1 MLWLYLDFYAL
12 QLDALHASSDS
23 LGVSQNTMPNGPET
37 NDEQDKQAVILV
49 ESKHHQVVQCDQVA
63 LDVGIRPE
71 MGLAMAVSL
80 YRQVSVLEYKPEFEL
95 QKIKEIAQLLYR
107 FTADIVLSSPHGL
120 FLRID
125 TMLRLHGGLEGYWS
139 SLKQTL
145 AELGFRYHFAT
156 GISPLMA
163 KVLANSCFDQ
173 VTDKSEVMSQALE
186 NLRVEQVGLENKAIE
201 HLKRV
206 GIKQLKQLIAVPAK
220 ELAKRFDIQ
229 LINYIGKL
237 KGEFKHG
244 LCFYLPPR
252 QFSADIELMYEI
264 VSTQVLHQP
273 IKRLLSQLQQYLK
286 LRNLVTQQLTLLLMY
301 RYQEFLTVEVN
312 AAGGEYKSEKW
323 LLLIQLRL
331 ESVTLSEPVVAV
343 RMVAKNLR
351 PMSAPNGQLFQ
362 NKTET
367 MAEDELV
374 ALLQAKVGQDK
385 VFSMQFQ
392 QAQHPQLVSQLV
404 EAGLDTKAE
413 VSPSCILRH
422 RPSLMLA
429 VAKPLSQAVTLLHG
443 PERLQTSWWHQYN
456 MHRDY
461 FVARERSG
469 RLCWVYRT
477 PQKQWF
483 LQGYFA

>member
-1 MLWLYLDFYAL
+1 MLWLYLDFHAL
-12 QLDALHASSDS
+12 QLDALHAPQTP
-23 LGVSQNTMPNGPET
+23 VSKEPET
-37 NDEQDKQAVILV
+37 HDDEDKQAVILV

-63 LDVGIRPE
+63 MEVGIRPS

-80 YRQVSVLEYKPEFEL
+80 FRQVSVLEYKPELEL

-107 FTADIVLSSPHGL
+107 FTADIVLSSPNGL

-125 TMLRLHGGLEGYWS
+125 TMLRLYGGLEGYWN
-139 SLKQTL
+139 SLKQALT
-145 AELGFRYHFAT
+145 ELGYKCHFAT
-156 GISPLMA
+156 GMSPFMA
-163 KVLANSCFDQ
+163 KVLAKSRFNQ
-173 VTDKSEVMSQALE
+173 VTEKSELMSQALE
-186 NLRVEQVGLENKAIE
+186 ALDIEQVGLENKTVE

-206 GIKQLKQLIAVPAK
+206 GIKQLKQLTSVPAK

-244 LCFYLPPR
+244 LCFYQPPR
-252 QFSADIELMYEI
+252 TFSADIELMYEI
-264 VSTQVLHQP
+264 VSTQVLHHP
-273 IKRLLSQLQQYLK
+273 IKRLLLQLQQYLK

-301 RYQEFLTVEVN
+301 RYQEFLTVEIN

-331 ESVTLSEPVVAV
+331 ESVILTEPVIAV
-343 RMVAKNLR
+343 RLVANSLR
-351 PMSAPNGQLFQ
+351 PMRAPNGQLFQ
-362 NKTET
+362 RKTDG
-367 MAEDELV
+367 MAEEELV

-404 EAGLDTKAE
+404 EVGLDKNTGTL
-413 VSPSCILRH
+413 PSCILRH

-429 VAKPLSQAVTLLHG
+429 VAKPLTQNVTLLHG
-443 PERLQTSWWHQYN
+443 PERLQTSWWHRYH

-461 FVARERSG
+461 FVARESNG
-469 RLCWVYRT
+469 KLCWVYRT
-477 PQKQWF
+477 PQQQWF